1 MLNYKPATERKTGKI
16 EVTKALAEGSAPAGD
31 LKFPVAVSCS
41 SGYSHT
47 FNLEVGDSEFTPQLP
62 VGTSCTVS
70 ETPPAGWQ
78 TPSYQPSATVTVA
91 KHPTVTVTVLN
102 YKPATEGR
110 TGKIEVTKALSPGSL
125 DANGLTFPVTVTC
138 AAAGYSHTF
147 NLAVGDSEFTPQLP
161 VGTSCTVSETPPAG
175 WQAPSYTPSATVTV
189 AKHPT
194 VIVTVVNNRPAI
206 PNTPVLWATLA
217 LTKLNSPTTVVSPKD
232 VITYTLTAS
241 ADGNV
246 TQQSV
251 IVSDVVPTGTTYVTN
266 SAVCTD
272 GLTCTPAYNAATR
285 TLTWG
290 LGAMNPG
297 DQRIVTFKV
306 TVNADISP
314 TAVITNVGT
323 AWSER
328 WSTVSNEVTNNLAEV
343 LGEVIAAPVAAAPA
357 AVAPAALPAT
367 GSRTPVGAL
376 IAAGLGLI
384 GFGTVLIARSRKR
397 SSSA

>member
-1 MLNYKPATERKTGKI
+1 M
-16 EVTKALAEGSAPAGD
+16 
-31 LKFPVAVSCS
+31 
-41 SGYSHT
+41 
-47 FNLEVGDSEFTPQLP
+47 
-62 VGTSCTVS
+62 GTSCTVS

-78 TPSYQPSATVTVA
+78 TPSY
-91 KHPTVTVTVLN
+91 
-102 YKPATEGR
+102 
-110 TGKIEVTKALSPGSL
+110 
-125 DANGLTFPVTVTC
+125 
-138 AAAGYSHTF
+138 
-147 NLAVGDSEFTPQLP
+147 
-161 VGTSCTVSETPPAG
+161 
-175 WQAPSYTPSATVTV
+175 TPSATVTV

-194 VIVTVVNNRPAI
+194 VVVTVVNNRPAI

-246 TQQSV
+246 TQQNV

-266 SAVCTD
+266 SAACTD
-272 GLTCTPAYNAATR
+272 GLTCTPAYDGSG
-285 TLTWG
+285 TLTWS

-297 DQRIVTFKV
+297 DQRTVTFKV
-306 TVNADISP
+306 AVNADISP

-328 WSTVSNEVTNNLAEV
+328 WSTVSNEVTNTLAAV
-343 LGEVIAAPVAAAPA
+343 LGEVIAAPAAAAPA

-367 GSRTPVGAL
+367 GSRQPVGAL
-376 IAAGLGLI
+376 IAAGLGLA
-384 GFGTVLIARSRKR
+384 GLGTVLVARSRKR